1 MFQISR
7 KFLCNCRFADTTWS
21 RYNVNGFLYACT
33 QSGRLSFFIIYS
45 KYGAAPSEKST
56 SFFNGANLHIPFVT
70 TRCAFPLAG
79 TRHASLVRMLRN
91 CPATPLSASMECSIR
106 TSRAMP
112 FRPKF
117 LKNSYF
123 CLKYIKRQNRITSVL
138 AKNLYFL
145 TYTSAAINL
154 FSS

>member
-33 QSGRLSFFIIYS
+33 QSGSPLFLF
-45 KYGAAPSEKST
+45 KYILNNEAAPSEKST

-79 TRHASLVRMLRN
+79 THHASPVRMLRN

-123 CLKYIKRQNRITSVL
+123 CLKYIKRQN
-138 AKNLYFL
+138 
-145 TYTSAAINL
+145 
-154 FSS
+154 